1 MVEYYRTALASNQM
15 DHKQQ
20 NNKYMKENVSLL
32 QEINDLRKELH
43 AIEMNI
49 RLIANS
55 NVPNPQDEF
64 FEASETQKKLKL

>member
-1 MVEYYRTALASNQM
+1 M

-20 NNKYMKENVSLL
+20 NNKYMKEKVSLL

-43 AIEMNI
+43 AIDMNI
-49 RLIANS
+49 RLIANA

-64 FEASETQKKLKL
+64 FAASETQKKLKL

>member
-1 MVEYYRTALASNQM
+1 M